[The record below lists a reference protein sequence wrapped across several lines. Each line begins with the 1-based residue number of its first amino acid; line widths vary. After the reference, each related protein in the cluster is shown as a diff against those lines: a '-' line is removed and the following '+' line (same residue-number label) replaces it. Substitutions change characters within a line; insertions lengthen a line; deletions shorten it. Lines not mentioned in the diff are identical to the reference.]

1 MKAVEI
7 QDSFGLEQ
15 LRVVE
20 REVPVVG
27 RGQVRIRVKAAS
39 LNYRDLLMVRGLYNP
54 RQPLPLVPC
63 SDGVGVVEEVGEGVS
78 RVAVGDRVCPLFA
91 QKWFGGEPTHEAIR
105 STLGGPLD
113 GMLMQEKVMS
123 QESLVKVPDYLS
135 DEEAATLPCAA
146 LTAWSALS
154 LGGLQA
160 GQTVLLQGTG
170 GVSMFALQFAKAM
183 GARVIITSSQDEKLE
198 KAKALG
204 ADEVIN
210 YKSTPEWG
218 KVARGLTEKQGV
230 DHIVEVGGA
239 QTLKQSL
246 RAIRVGGHISMIGVL
261 SGVASEINVLP
272 ILMQQV
278 RVQGVLVGSR
288 EGFESMNRAMAQH
301 EIRPVL
307 DKTFALE
314 EVPEALQYMADGKHF
329 GKICI
334 SL

>member
-7 QDSFGLEQ
+7 QDSFGVEQ

-123 QESLVKVPDYLS
+123 EESLVKVPDYLS

>member
-7 QDSFGLEQ
+7 QDSFGVEQ

-113 GMLMQEKVMS
+113 GMLMQEKVIS
-123 QESLVKVPDYLS
+123 EESLVKVPAYLS

-198 KAKALG
+198 KAKELG

>member
-1 MKAVEI
+1 
-7 QDSFGLEQ
+7 
-15 LRVVE
+15 
-20 REVPVVG
+20 
-27 RGQVRIRVKAAS
+27 
-39 LNYRDLLMVRGLYNP
+39 
-54 RQPLPLVPC
+54 
-63 SDGVGVVEEVGEGVS
+63 
-78 RVAVGDRVCPLFA
+78 
-91 QKWFGGEPTHEAIR
+91 
-105 STLGGPLD
+105 
-113 GMLMQEKVMS
+113 MLMQEKVMS
-123 QESLVKVPDYLS
+123 EESLVKVPDYLS

>member
-7 QDSFGLEQ
+7 QDSFGVEQ

>member
-123 QESLVKVPDYLS
+123 EESLVKVPDYLS